1 MINYL
6 DKISAHKCL
15 ILNTIIRQGSPSAAA
30 RTLKLPVSKIHNDIK
45 SIEKAVGGPILL
57 RSQRKVV
64 LTPLGEKFAEFAR
77 VVVEGIHYLE
87 EEKPQNNVTDLVIGC
102 PNAFAQSY
110 MPDILM
116 NFHEKHPGVK
126 VHLYTG
132 IEYMDFTLKD
142 VDVVIGLHLDNRID
156 LTQNFLFT
164 TEYCLYASKRYLD
177 QFSVP
182 KTLSDLKK
190 HKLLNF
196 IGLEEDG
203 KNYASL
209 IRDQE
214 VCITSNNSNALVELC
229 ENNLGIGCFAS
240 DVIKLQGKHGTTL
253 VPILENEFK
262 ETFKFY
268 YLSRKFNQKALV
280 IQTLK
285 DICFQVVQSKFE
297 TFS

>member
-1 MINYL
+1 MIDYL

-30 RTLKLPVSKIHNDIK
+30 RSLNLPVSKIHNDIK

-87 EEKPQNNVTDLVIGC
+87 EEKSQGSVSDVIIGC
-102 PNAFAQSY
+102 PTAFAQSY
-110 MPDILM
+110 MPDALIA
-116 NFHEKHPGVK
+116 FHEKHPNVK

-156 LTQNFLFT
+156 LTQNYLYT
-164 TEYCLYASKRYLD
+164 ADYYLYASKSYLEKH
-177 QFSVP
+177 SVP
-182 KTLSDLKK
+182 KTLADLKK

-209 IRDQE
+209 LKDQK
-214 VCITSNNSNALVELC
+214 ISISSNNSNALVELC
-229 ENNLGIGCFAS
+229 ENGMGIGCFAA
-240 DVIKLQGKHGTTL
+240 DIMKIQGRHGKSL
-253 VPILENEFK
+253 IPILADQFQESFK
-262 ETFKFY
+262 CY
-268 YLSRKFNQKALV
+268 YLSRKFNQKSMV
-280 IQTLK
+280 IQSLK
-285 DICFQVVQSKFE
+285 DICFDVVQKKIE
-297 TFS
+297 NFS

>member
-30 RTLKLPVSKIHNDIK
+30 RSLKLPVSKIHNDIK

-87 EEKPQNNVTDLVIGC
+87 EEKSQNTVTDLVIGC

-110 MPDILM
+110 MPDILIR
-116 NFHEKHPGVK
+116 FKEKHPGVK

-132 IEYMDFTLKD
+132 IEYMDFTKKD

-156 LTQNFLFT
+156 LTQNYLYT
-164 TEYCLYASKRYLD
+164 LDYVLYASKEYLEK
-177 QFSVP
+177 FSTP
-182 KTLSDLKK
+182 KSLSDLKK
-190 HKLLNF
+190 HRLLNF
-196 IGLEEDG
+196 IGLEEDS
-203 KNYASL
+203 KNYATLLKEQTVS
-209 IRDQE
+209 
-214 VCITSNNSNALVELC
+214 VSSNNSNALVELC
-229 ENNLGIGCFAS
+229 ENHMGIGCFAS
-240 DVIKLQGKHGTTL
+240 NIMKLQGRHDTTL
-253 VPILENEFK
+253 VPILENHFK
-262 ETFKFY
+262 ETFKCY

-280 IQTLK
+280 IQDLK
-285 DICFQVVQSKFE
+285 DVCFQTVQSKLEEFA
-297 TFS
+297 